1 MFSIRKTE
9 NVRGRRHT
17 KEKCEKFQRG
27 FHKSYHRGSKKKVSF
42 KRFKKNYADERREK
56 EIFPDSGWNMEDYI
70 DRTLSLW
77 NAFLRLN
84 LYDFTEIVRKT
95 DRNTLHAFSKEI
107 IYFDNIGH
115 LTKIVY
121 LKIILKEI
129 HYFNRDILEE
139 YMYST
144 NFELIEFAK
153 NNGADVSFL
162 FGFIVSGDHL
172 RHIRR
177 LGGSVFSKVFRI
189 KQVRNGWSQ
198 PHWSIRP
205 GKEMSMSDIS
215 ELGLEL
221 CQELSHNYLTLLNN
235 EDIIT
240 FVNEEYGVIKIQ
252 KCFRKYMAGKK
263 ANLMRSDPDM
273 LFDEVHGER
282 RRKIMEIQHTW
293 ETMDN

>member
-17 KEKCEKFQRG
+17 KDKCEKFQRG

-70 DRTLSLW
+70 DRTISLW

-95 DRNTLHAFSKEI
+95 ARSTLHAFSKEI
-107 IYFDNIGH
+107 LYFENIGH

-129 HYFNRDILEE
+129 HYFNRDLLQSYI
-139 YMYST
+139 YST
-144 NFELIEFAK
+144 NFELIEFVI

-162 FGFIVSGDHL
+162 FGNIWYGDHL
-172 RHIRR
+172 RCIRR
-177 LGGSVFSKVFRI
+177 LGGSVFSKVFSI
-189 KQVRNGWSQ
+189 KPVYNRWCLQS
-198 PHWSIRP
+198 HLSIRR
-205 GKEMSMSDIS
+205 GKEISMSDIS
-215 ELGLEL
+215 ELWNDDYLEPWG
-221 CQELSHNYLTLLNN
+221 YVR